1 MSNFANLVS
10 DQVPGINQY
19 EDIFNTLTQ
28 ATKII
33 MEPTGDN
40 ARDNLNAATAVA
52 GALTTF
58 GWHIEGINKVSIIA
72 DVTRRI
78 IELLR
83 RYIVEE
89 DPSERLADVI
99 RNLIDNLNN
108 YLNNN
113 NNDDDINDTGA
124 AAAAGGRRRKSRKYK
139 KLRRSKKSKKS
150 KK

>member
-10 DQVPGINQY
+10 DQLPGINEY

-99 RNLIDNLNN
+99 RNLINNLNN
-108 YLNNN
+108 YLDNN
-113 NNDDDINDTGA
+113 GA
-124 AAAAGGRRRKSRKYK
+124 AAAAGGRRRKSRRYK
-139 KLRRSKKSKKS
+139 KSRKSKKS
-150 KK
+150 KKTRKTRK